1 MNNPYFNPYQFA
13 QMQSPFQQAPQFQQQ
28 QAQQL
33 IRVSGLEGA
42 KAYQMPPNSS
52 VALFHE
58 SEDIFYIKTSD
69 GAGFP
74 TIRTFRFVPVNE
86 NETVEKAEQYVTLDE
101 FNRFKEE
108 INGKLPLRKSTAKN
122 SSTASEE

>member
-13 QMQSPFQQAPQFQQQ
+13 QMQPTFQQTPQFQQQ
-28 QAQQL
+28 QVQQL
-33 IRVSGLEGA
+33 VRVSGIEGA

-74 TIRTFRFVPVNE
+74 TIRAFRFAPMKE
-86 NETVEKAEQYVTLDE
+86 NETVENAQQYVTLDE

-108 INGKLPLRKSTAKN
+108 INAKFPIRKSSTKN
-122 SSTASEE
+122 STAPEE